1 MVDPHYVIHPKAV
14 FHPPDPPFI
23 AGFLMISPIIKRIS
37 PKLPRL
43 CKGIRRTARYC
54 LWQIFLIK
62 LKQLRMAP
70 AVRAVKS
77 YIDGNISDDPD
88 PLFIGIIF

>member
-1 MVDPHYVIHPKAV
+1 
-14 FHPPDPPFI
+14 
-23 AGFLMISPIIKRIS
+23 
-37 PKLPRL
+37 
-43 CKGIRRTARYC
+43 
-54 LWQIFLIK
+54 
-62 LKQLRMAP
+62 MAP